1 MSALW
6 TRHDAVQATRGEAIG
21 PDWAATGVSIDTRT
35 LRPGD
40 LFVALQDVRDGHDF
54 VGAALEKGAAA
65 ALVSRKPE
73 GVSPDAP
80 LLIVDD
86 VLGALEKMG
95 RAARV
100 RTDAQVI
107 AVTGSAGKTSTKEM
121 LLHVL
126 EKQGRTH
133 AAEASYNN
141 HWGVPLTLARMP
153 EDTEF
158 AVIEIGMNHRG
169 EIAPLAK
176 LARPHIAIVTTV
188 AEAHLE
194 AFNSVDEIA
203 VEKASI
209 FQGLEPDG
217 IAIFNADVETAP
229 ILNAEAKVYAARRI
243 GFGERA
249 DANLH
254 AERVTL
260 SADAS
265 VVKGRF
271 DGRTFLMKVG
281 APGRH
286 FAMNA
291 LAVFGA
297 VKLAGADPDIAAID
311 IGSWH
316 APEGRG
322 LRQRVQIDPV
332 EDKTVDVIDDAFNA
346 NPVSMAAAFDVLV
359 AVDPGPGGRRLAI
372 LGDMLE
378 LGADED
384 ELHAKLAMHPAM
396 ADVDEVHCAGTRMR
410 AMYDALPSEKQGLW
424 SETAE
429 GLASAAHKLV
439 TAGDVVLVK
448 GSKGSRISLVVKAIK
463 ALKTA
468 REKGTV

>member
-54 VGAALEKGAAA
+54 VGAALEKGAAGV
-65 ALVSRKPE
+65 LVSRKPE

-95 RAARV
+95 RAARA

-158 AVIEIGMNHRG
+158 AVIEIGMNHPG

-229 ILNAEAKVYAARRI
+229 ILNAEAKVFAARRI

-254 AERVTL
+254 AERVT
-260 SADAS
+260 
-265 VVKGRF
+265 
-271 DGRTFLMKVG
+271 
-281 APGRH
+281 
-286 FAMNA
+286 
-291 LAVFGA
+291 
-297 VKLAGADPDIAAID
+297 
-311 IGSWH
+311 
-316 APEGRG
+316 
-322 LRQRVQIDPV
+322 
-332 EDKTVDVIDDAFNA
+332 
-346 NPVSMAAAFDVLV
+346 
-359 AVDPGPGGRRLAI
+359 
-372 LGDMLE
+372 
-378 LGADED
+378 
-384 ELHAKLAMHPAM
+384 
-396 ADVDEVHCAGTRMR
+396 
-410 AMYDALPSEKQGLW
+410 
-424 SETAE
+424 
-429 GLASAAHKLV
+429 
-439 TAGDVVLVK
+439 
-448 GSKGSRISLVVKAIK
+448 
-463 ALKTA
+463 
-468 REKGTV
+468 